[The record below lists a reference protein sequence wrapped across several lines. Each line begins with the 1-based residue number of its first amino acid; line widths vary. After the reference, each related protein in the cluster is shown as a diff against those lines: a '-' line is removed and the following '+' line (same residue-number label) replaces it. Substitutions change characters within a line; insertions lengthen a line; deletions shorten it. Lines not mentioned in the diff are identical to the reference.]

1 MGTDLMESIREELC
15 RDMPRAMVSTWFSD
29 VTVVSAD
36 GQVLTMCSPME
47 YKREMIRGR
56 YLRLLSDA
64 AAAVTGQPYEVL
76 LVGESEKPAPE
87 PEPPAP
93 EQSENEWRGRRDFAF
108 DNFIVGES
116 NKYAYSASLAVAESP
131 GSATHNPL
139 FLYGGSGL
147 GKTHLLLAIHNQ
159 IRKNRPDFRILV
171 FSAEQFTNDLVIA
184 LQSKQMIGFRD
195 RYRSADLLLVDD
207 IQFIAG
213 RDFSQEEFFH
223 TFNALFDDNKQIVLT
238 SDRPPRDLQKLEER
252 LRTRFEGGLL
262 IDINP
267 PDFET
272 RMAIVRS
279 KALSLGLILPGDV
292 AVYLAETIT
301 SNVRQLEGAVK
312 KLMASRDMMRIN
324 IDLKAAQDAVAD
336 MIRENP
342 GLNPTPQ
349 LILRAIC
356 DFYRLDERQITGK
369 GRQANLVTARQTA
382 MYLFRDMTNL
392 SLEQIGERHFSRD
405 HTTVMHSIQR
415 VDERRREDPAYDNE
429 IKTIIENIR
438 GV

>member
-1 MGTDLMESIREELC
+1 MGTDLMTNIREELC
-15 RDMPRAMVSTWFSD
+15 RDMPRALVTTWFSD
-29 VTVVSAD
+29 VSVVSAD
-36 GQVLTMCSPME
+36 EQVLTICSPIE
-47 YKREMIRGR
+47 YKREMIRNR
-56 YLRLLSDA
+56 YLRALSDA
-64 AAAVTGQPYEVL
+64 ATAVTGQTCEVR
-76 LVGESEKPAPE
+76 LVGGDDLPE
-87 PEPPAP
+87 PEPDTPARADG
-93 EQSENEWRGRRDFAF
+93 EWRGRREFAF
-108 DNFIVGES
+108 ENFIVGES
-116 NKYAYSASLAVAESP
+116 NKYAYSASLAVADSP

-147 GKTHLLLAIHNQ
+147 GKTHLLLAINNR
-159 IRKNRPDFRILV
+159 ICKKRPDFRILV
-171 FSAEQFTNDLVIA
+171 FSAEQFTNDLVNA
-184 LQSKQMIGFRD
+184 LQNKKTIDFRE

-223 TFNALFDDNKQIVLT
+223 TFNTLFDDNKQIVLT

-272 RMAIVRS
+272 RMAIVKS
-279 KALSLGLILPGDV
+279 KALSLGMILPVDV
-292 AVYLAETIT
+292 TVYLAETIT

-312 KLMASRDMMRIN
+312 KLMATRNLMRAD
-324 IDLKAAQDAVAD
+324 IDLKAAQEAVAD

-349 LILRAIC
+349 LIMRAVC

-369 GRQANLVTARQTA
+369 GRQAHLVTARQTA
-382 MYLFRDMTNL
+382 MFLFRDMTNL

-415 VDERRREDPAYDNE
+415 VEDRRREDTAYDSE
-429 IKTIIENIR
+429 VKTIIENIR